1 MTKSI
6 KASAQRQGPATI
18 WHNSGEAERPPR
30 PISTLAVPT
39 LAVPTPVPALPCLP
53 SPPVFPHPALVRL
66 CRLFDGAIAA
76 SSLVPN
82 APVLDV
88 RDFDWTAGLRR
99 EWRAI
104 RDEALAVTAPAGES
118 RIVPLLRGGETAK
131 RCSRAAAALAE
142 VPGLHDAAFALLA
155 PGAHVAMRRGA
166 TKGLLTCHL
175 GLAVPRDGGA
185 RMRVRDRIVR
195 WAEGETLIFDDSYP
209 HELWNDADAARIVLR
224 LRFARP
230 LRQPGRAVA
239 EGVLRLLGETG

>member
-18 WHNSGEAERPPR
+18 WHNSGEAERPVR
-30 PISTLAVPT
+30 PVPT
-39 LAVPTPVPALPCLP
+39 LVAALPSLP
-53 SPPVFPHPALVRL
+53 SPPALPHPALTAL
-66 CRLFDGAIAA
+66 CRLFDGVIAA

-82 APVLDV
+82 DPVLDI
-88 RDFDWTAGLRR
+88 RDFAWTAGLRR
-99 EWRAI
+99 QWRAI
-104 RDEALAVTAPAGES
+104 RDEALAVSGPAATS
-118 RIVPLLRGGETAK
+118 RIVPLLRGGETAN
-131 RCSRAAAALAE
+131 RCPVATAALGE

-175 GLAVPRDGGA
+175 GLAVPRDGDA

-209 HELWNDADAARIVLR
+209 HELWNEAEGARIVLR

-239 EGVLRLLGETG
+239 DSLRHLLGETA

>member
-18 WHNSGEAERPPR
+18 WHNSGEAERPVR
-30 PISTLAVPT
+30 
-39 LAVPTPVPALPCLP
+39 PVPSLVAAIPSLP
-53 SPPVFPHPALVRL
+53 SPPAPPRPALAAL
-66 CRLFDGAIAA
+66 CRVFDGVIAA
-76 SSLVPN
+76 SSLVSN
-82 APVLDV
+82 DPVLDV

-99 EWRAI
+99 QWRAI
-104 RDEALAVTAPAGES
+104 RDEAVLVSGPAATS
-118 RIVPLLRGGETAK
+118 RIVPLLRGGETAN
-131 RCSRAAAALAE
+131 RCPVATAALAE

-155 PGAHVAMRRGA
+155 PGAHVATRRGA

-209 HELWNDADAARIVLR
+209 HELWNEAEGARIVLR

-230 LRQPGRAVA
+230 LRQPGRTVA
-239 EGVLRLLGETG
+239 DGLLRLLGDTA

>member
-6 KASAQRQGPATI
+6 KASAPRQGPATI
-18 WHNSGEAERPPR
+18 WHNSGEAERIAR
-30 PISTLAVPT
+30 PAPT
-39 LAVPTPVPALPCLP
+39 LVAVVPSLA
-53 SPPVFPHPALVRL
+53 PPPAQPHPALAGL

-88 RDFDWTAGLRR
+88 RDFGWTAGLRGQ
-99 EWRAI
+99 WRAI
-104 RDEALAVTAPAGES
+104 RDEALAITGSAAAS
-118 RIVPLLRGGETAK
+118 RIVPLLRGDTAD
-131 RCSRAAAALAE
+131 RCPIATAALAE

-155 PGAHVAMRRGA
+155 PGAHVAIGRGT
-166 TKGLLTCHL
+166 TKALLTCHL
-175 GLAVPRDGGA
+175 GLAVPRDGDA

-195 WAEGETLIFDDSYP
+195 WAEGETLIFDDTHP
-209 HELWNDADAARIVLR
+209 HELWNEANAARIVLR

-239 EGVLRLLGETG
+239 DGVLRLLGSAA

>member
-18 WHNSGEAERPPR
+18 WHNSGEAERPVR
-30 PISTLAVPT
+30 PVPT
-39 LAVPTPVPALPCLP
+39 LVAAIPSLP
-53 SPPVFPHPALVRL
+53 SPPASPHPALAAL
-66 CRLFDGAIAA
+66 CRVFDGVIAA

-82 APVLDV
+82 DPVLDI
-88 RDFDWTAGLRR
+88 RDFGWTAGLRR
-99 EWRAI
+99 QWRAI
-104 RDEALAVTAPAGES
+104 RDEAVAVSGPASTS
-118 RIVPLLRGGETAK
+118 RIVPLLRGGETAN
-131 RCSRAAAALAE
+131 RCPVATAALAE
-142 VPGLHDAAFALLA
+142 VPGLHDAAFALLS
-155 PGAHVAMRRGA
+155 PGAHVEMRRGA

-209 HELWNDADAARIVLR
+209 HELWNDAEAARIVLR

-239 EGVLRLLGETG
+239 DGLLRLIGETA